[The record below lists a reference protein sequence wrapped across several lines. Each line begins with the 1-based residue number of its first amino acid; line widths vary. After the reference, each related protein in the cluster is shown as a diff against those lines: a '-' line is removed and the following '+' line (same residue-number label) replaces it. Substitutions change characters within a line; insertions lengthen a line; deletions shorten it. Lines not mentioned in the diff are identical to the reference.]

1 MLIIAIIKV
10 INAGQEKVNVIPV
23 ILPYKTGDL
32 F

>member
-10 INAGQEKVNVIPV
+10 TNAEQEKVNFPPV